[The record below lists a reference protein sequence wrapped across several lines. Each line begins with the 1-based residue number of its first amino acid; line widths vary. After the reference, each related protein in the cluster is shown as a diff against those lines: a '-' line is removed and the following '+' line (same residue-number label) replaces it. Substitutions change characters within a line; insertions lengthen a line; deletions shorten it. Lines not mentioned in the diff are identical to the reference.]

1 MAEGFW
7 VPPPPGN
14 GSDCPGGA
22 RWVLRLLGE
31 CARDGR
37 DVGSAL
43 LGIGSI
49 GCFAAAALPQFYQAC
64 KTGIMDQA
72 LSIYFLLGWLG
83 GDLLNLI
90 GSFLANQ
97 LPLQVYTA
105 VYYVLADLVMLSLYG
120 YYKAK
125 NWGTRA
131 TASINAACLFCLL
144 GTATTLTVLS
154 HNTDPALNPAA
165 FRGRSLLSL
174 GLEGP
179 GPQPISKTEIIGF
192 AIGSISSV
200 LYLCSRL
207 PQIYT
212 NVSEGSGQSLGLNR
226 AVYFFL
232 PLCLLGAAPLFLT
245 VSRCEARFIFLPLQL
260 NSIVSTELS
269 FLIHICKQKGNQKAF
284 SWFLLSPYP
293 WQGD

>member
-1 MAEGFW
+1 MAEGLW
-7 VPPPPGN
+7 APPPPGN
-14 GSDCPGGA
+14 GSDCPDGA

-43 LGIGSI
+43 LGLLSI

-64 KTGIMDQA
+64 KTGIMDRA

-125 NWGTRA
+125 NWGAGA
-131 TASINAACLFCLL
+131 TTSINAACLFCLL
-144 GTATTLTVLS
+144 GTATTLMMLS
-154 HNTDPALNPAA
+154 HNTGPALDPAA

-174 GLEGP
+174 GPEGP
-179 GPQPISKTEIIGF
+179 GPEPISKTEIIGF
-192 AIGSISSV
+192 AIGSVSSV

-212 NVSEGSGQSLGLNR
+212 NVSEGSRHTKSWSEQGSG
-226 AVYFFL
+226 FL
-232 PLCLLGAAPLFLT
+232 PSSLLGGCSSLISHCVTAR
-245 VSRCEARFIFLPLQL
+245 SEARFIFLPLQV
-260 NSIVSTELS
+260 NNIIS
-269 FLIHICKQKGNQKAF
+269 FQ
-284 SWFLLSPYP
+284 FLAYRTGQPSAGEEREALLAEH
-293 WQGD
+293 GDS

>member
-131 TASINAACLFCLL
+131 TASINAACLLCLL

-179 GPQPISKTEIIGF
+179 GPQVGH
-192 AIGSISSV
+192 GGGWG
-200 LYLCSRL
+200 C
-207 PQIYT
+207 
-212 NVSEGSGQSLGLNR
+212 G
-226 AVYFFL
+226 
-232 PLCLLGAAPLFLT
+232 
-245 VSRCEARFIFLPLQL
+245 
-260 NSIVSTELS
+260 
-269 FLIHICKQKGNQKAF
+269 
-284 SWFLLSPYP
+284 
-293 WQGD
+293 